1 MSRDIIIDRVIQK
14 FKGRSDVGF
23 KKYGVTLKDD
33 DQPGVTLKDDDQ
45 PLDTWL
51 THIQEE
57 LMDAVN
63 YIEKVKDV
71 LYMSRTISDYQE
83 DTNFTDK
90 EIEAINKASAE
101 YYPEFYK
108 PE

>member
-1 MSRDIIIDRVIQK
+1 MTRDVIIDRVIEK
-14 FKGRSDVGF
+14 IKSRSDVGF

-33 DQPGVTLKDDDQ
+33 DQP
-45 PLDTWL
+45 LDVWL

-71 LYMSRTISDYQE
+71 L
-83 DTNFTDK
+83 K
-90 EIEAINKASAE
+90 
-101 YYPEFYK
+101 
-108 PE
+108 